1 MKVLVINCGSSSLK
15 YQLIDMDG
23 EKVLCKGLCE
33 RIGMESSMITHEANG
48 TKATTPAIFPTHT
61 EAFAEVVKKMT
72 TGAGKCINDVSEID
86 AIGHRVVHGGEKF
99 KSSCLITDEVI
110 NTLRELSPLAPLHN
124 PAGILGIEAARKV
137 FGNIPMVAVFDTAFH
152 STMPPK
158 AYMYAVPYEWYEK
171 YGIQRFGFHG
181 HSHEYTAR
189 HLPELT
195 GKTAFRAISCHLGGS
210 SSLCAIKDGKS
221 VDCSFGF
228 TPQTGLPHAARI
240 GDIDAYIVPFLM
252 NEGMTMEE
260 ITTAFAKKSGLY
272 GISGVDSDLRFIE
285 EAANAG
291 NERAKLAIDMF
302 VAAIVRYVGSFYA
315 ELGGLDYLTF
325 AGGIGENSATVR
337 RRVCDALDVF
347 GVKIDKEKNANV
359 HGECE
364 ISAPDSKVKIYT
376 IATDEEQMVAV
387 KTYEYSQ
394 SR

>member
-1 MKVLVINCGSSSLK
+1 MLPDALLVGSF
-15 YQLIDMDG
+15 
-23 EKVLCKGLCE
+23 E
-33 RIGMESSMITHEANG
+33 
-48 TKATTPAIFPTHT
+48 
-61 EAFAEVVKKMT
+61 
-72 TGAGKCINDVSEID
+72 
-86 AIGHRVVHGGEKF
+86 
-99 KSSCLITDEVI
+99 
-110 NTLRELSPLAPLHN
+110 
-124 PAGILGIEAARKV
+124 
-137 FGNIPMVAVFDTAFH
+137 TAFH
-152 STMPPK
+152 KTIPK
-158 AYMYAVPYEWYEK
+158 ERKLYALPYEWYEK

-189 HLPELT
+189 HLPELV

-325 AGGIGENSATVR
+325 AGGIGENSATIR
-337 RRVCDALDVF
+337 RRVCDALGVF
-347 GVKIDKEKNANV
+347 GVKIDEEKNANV

-387 KTYEYSQ
+387 KP
-394 SR
+394 

>member
-1 MKVLVINCGSSSLK
+1 MSDLS
-15 YQLIDMDG
+15 
-23 EKVLCKGLCE
+23 VLCKGVIE
-33 RIGMESSMITHEANG
+33 RIGMTING
-48 TKATTPAIFPTHT
+48 GEKNVSVKVNGQKFEYDKELPTHT
-61 EAFAEVVKKMT
+61 DAFNEVKYILCESEHKVIDSMK
-72 TGAGKCINDVSEID
+72 EID
-86 AIGHRVVHGGEKF
+86 AVGHRIVQGGDIYTHSVLVDDTVVE
-99 KSSCLITDEVI
+99 
-110 NTLRELSPLAPLHN
+110 NLRKLSPLAPLHN
-124 PAGILGIEAARKV
+124 PGHIQGYEACKAV
-137 FGNIPMVAVFDTAFH
+137 VGPDVPQVVVFDTAFH